1 MFPTNLTPSATVS
14 FSLKFGNFIG
24 AVLKFGPDHGM
35 FGLGHL
41 PLMILP
47 YDSEGSHDHG
57 LHHSTKPISQ
67 FWELETPNHHH
78 DHTSS
83 SSWWMFRCE
92 VGHFPDICELKWGG
106 ASCGATWSEWS
117 SLLISG
123 LAHSGQWPTL
133 MCSQH
138 QASHS
143 TWANSDRPPLISNSA
158 RTQTLT
164 SRTVEDTALGHGMRC
179 FNYTLV
185 TIMSHCKINPC
196 PAGGIAYLI
205 VDVVCKCTRCHV
217 TDSFL
222 VKYVSWVETL
232 NHELPTSLF
241 YPSSVS
247 LIHKSWERVLILPLS
262 FQWM

>member
-47 YDSEGSHDHG
+47 YDSKGSHDHG

-67 FWELETPNHHH
+67 FWELETPNHHD

-123 LAHSGQWPTL
+123 LAHSGQSPRRHPCFISEIPKKSSFLRQTIYIYVYMKGSWPTL
-133 MCSQH
+133 L
-138 QASHS
+138 ASF
-143 TWANSDRPPLISNSA
+143 I
-158 RTQTLT
+158 
-164 SRTVEDTALGHGMRC
+164 EM
-179 FNYTLV
+179 
-185 TIMSHCKINPC
+185 
-196 PAGGIAYLI
+196 IAA
-205 VDVVCKCTRCHV
+205 KMA
-217 TDSFL
+217 S
-222 VKYVSWVETL
+222 
-232 NHELPTSLF
+232 
-241 YPSSVS
+241 
-247 LIHKSWERVLILPLS
+247 
-262 FQWM
+262 

>member
-83 SSWWMFRCE
+83 SSWWMFCCE

-123 LAHSGQWPTL
+123 LAHSGQSPHS
-133 MCSQH
+133 CV
-138 QASHS
+138 ASI
-143 TWANSDRPPLISNSA
+143 RPHTPHEP
-158 RTQTLT
+158 TQTVLLWFQT
-164 SRTVEDTALGHGMRC
+164 LSEHKHSHPGQWRTLHWDTGWDAS
-179 FNYTLV
+179 
-185 TIMSHCKINPC
+185 I
-196 PAGGIAYLI
+196 
-205 VDVVCKCTRCHV
+205 
-217 TDSFL
+217 
-222 VKYVSWVETL
+222 
-232 NHELPTSLF
+232 
-241 YPSSVS
+241 
-247 LIHKSWERVLILPLS
+247 IH
-262 FQWM
+262 